1 MGTREGL
8 EMGTCAWV
16 EFDAKPRIRR
26 LSRCVHPRRGC
37 GEPASGLR
45 ADKRKNG
52 PRISTGR
59 LNLVAGA
66 GFAVLCPAPRLRRR
80 RGPLKRFNLQ
90 SRLPPDKTKARTK
103 AGFCLV
109 WLRGQDLNLRPSGYE
124 PDELPG
130 CSTPRQLF
138 GECRPGSPDFPAC
151 PSSKPCFCGRTGCC
165 STLRQSWSIVRE
177 NVRFIDLAATYS
189 PAS

>member
-1 MGTREGL
+1 MGTRECL

-37 GEPASGLR
+37 GDPASGLR
-45 ADKRKNG
+45 ADKRTNG

-59 LNLVAGA
+59 LNLAARA

-90 SRLPPDKTKARTK
+90 SRLPPDKKKARTK

-130 CSTPRQLF
+130 CSTPRQ
-138 GECRPGSPDFPAC
+138 
-151 PSSKPCFCGRTGCC
+151 
-165 STLRQSWSIVRE
+165 SWSIVRE

>member
-8 EMGTCAWV
+8 EMGAALGLNSMQSPG
-16 EFDAKPRIRR
+16 FDGF
-26 LSRCVHPRRGC
+26 SRCVHPRRGC
-37 GEPASGLR
+37 GDPASGLP
-45 ADKRKNG
+45 ADKCKNG

-80 RGPLKRFNLQ
+80 RGPLKSFNLQ
-90 SRLPPDKTKARTK
+90 SRLPPDKKKARTK

-130 CSTPRQLF
+130 CSTPRQPF
-138 GECRPGSPDFPAC
+138 TQVGAYISA
-151 PSSKPCFCGRTGCC
+151 S
-165 STLRQSWSIVRE
+165 
-177 NVRFIDLAATYS
+177 AAK
-189 PAS
+189 